1 MPIEVTN
8 GASVTSKGPS
18 RVLTNLRMVRSF
30 GNKVELEDGR
40 VYIDWQMGL
49 HGALYGYRPPWWV
62 DALRDAIDAGPASSI
77 ACKDERI
84 VAEMLGEFYPD
95 IEAVRFLVNGSDPC
109 AAAVKIARHVTGRD
123 KLLVYGYHGTA
134 SCYCSPPEIGRHDNR
149 LGTIQAERDAFVPL
163 EWLGEYGNLGEIAA
177 VVVECPPSSGGQF
190 EARTWLSALVAEAHK
205 AGALFV
211 LDEVITGFR
220 YGPSG
225 ASGRYELRD
234 KVDLYAF
241 GKTLGNGYP
250 VACLAGRKVLMDEL
264 ADRPDRGKVHWSGTF
279 AGEPLGMAV
288 AKAFLQQLSANS
300 PWGKICE
307 LGAELQ
313 RLWNERKPGG
323 WEIIGH
329 PTRPKL
335 IGKMECWQEF
345 QKYMFHRGHIFFAY
359 PMYCTY
365 ATDYSDIE
373 QLVNIA
379 SRWKRSPWK

>member
-8 GASVTSKGPS
+8 GASVTSKGPN

-40 VYIDWQMGL
+40 IYTDWQMGL
-49 HGALYGYRPPWWV
+49 HGALYGYRPPWWMAALK
-62 DALRDAIDAGPASSI
+62 DAADAGPASSI
-77 ACKDERI
+77 ACRDERI

-95 IEAVRFLVNGSDPC
+95 VEAVRFLVNGSDPC

-149 LGTIQAERDAFVPL
+149 LGTMQTERDAFVPL
-163 EWLGEYGNLGEIAA
+163 EWLGGYYRDLSEIAA
-177 VVVECPPSSGGQF
+177 VVVECPPDDGGYEQ
-190 EARTWLSALVAEAHK
+190 AQTWLETLATVAHD

-220 YGPSG
+220 YGPGG
-225 ASGRYELRD
+225 ASEHYKLRD

-264 ADRPDRGKVHWSGTF
+264 ADRPDHGKVHWSGTF

-288 AKAFLQQLSANS
+288 AKAFLRQLSIQP
-300 PWGKICE
+300 PWE
-307 LGAELQ
+307 RLYALGERLQ
-313 RLWNERKPGG
+313 YHWNEMKPGC
-323 WEIIGH
+323 WKMAGH
-329 PTRPKL
+329 VTRPKL
-335 IGKMECWQEF
+335 IGDMECWREF
-345 QKYMFHRGHIFFAY
+345 QKYLFCKGHIFFAY

-365 ATDYSDIE
+365 ATSDGDIE
-373 QLVNIA
+373 QLIDA
-379 SRWKRSPWK
+379 ALH